1 VGKNDVIAVVDTI
14 AGESEGV
21 GDSLGYDTSE
31 NPKIE
36 NQFLVF

>member
-1 VGKNDVIAVVDTI
+1 VGNDVIAVADTI
-14 AGESEGV
+14 AGGSEGV
-21 GDSLGYDTSE
+21 GEFLGNDTSE